1 MFNSWLSFISLGKF
15 LMTYFESNI
24 SSSLKIILWFL
35 FVFISDDES
44 DDDDEDDTEAL
55 MAELDQIK
63 KERVEERLRKV
74 SSQITVKNG

>member
-1 MFNSWLSFISLGKF
+1 MSTPNSVVPSILS
-15 LMTYFESNI
+15 ND
-24 SSSLKIILWFL
+24 L
-35 FVFISDDES
+35 FVFVSDDES

-74 SSQITVKNG
+74 RLLVSVMFLLRLLLKIDWIG